1 MIRISRVFGKW
12 MAALAGVSTMLVG
25 GYAAGQDNLDRF
37 TISGED
43 ATVARSSVEIS
54 LDTARE
60 IIDVC
65 LDYARERDRRVSIF
79 VLEPSGQIVASARMD
94 GQGPVNIETGLMKAR
109 TALYMRDSTRRWS
122 NILYDRIGTEVR
134 WLPIGQY
141 WVPGGL
147 PIMVDGQMIGAIG
160 VGGADIDEE
169 CAYAGLTQVLGPQ
182 PPLEPVYSPPP
193 RNLPD
198 PVPHPE

>member
-65 LDYARERDRRVSIF
+65 LTMRVSAIAELVSSF
-79 VLEPSGQIVASARMD
+79 SSHRDKSSPRRAWTV
-94 GQGPVNIETGLMKAR
+94 KAQ
-109 TALYMRDSTRRWS
+109 STSR
-122 NILYDRIGTEVR
+122 
-134 WLPIGQY
+134 
-141 WVPGGL
+141 
-147 PIMVDGQMIGAIG
+147 
-160 VGGADIDEE
+160 
-169 CAYAGLTQVLGPQ
+169 LG
-182 PPLEPVYSPPP
+182 
-193 RNLPD
+193 
-198 PVPHPE
+198 